1 MVGYLLSFCAGTTR
15 NVRRV
20 GSRSGRSKV
29 ELYVLTV
36 SKNIFMDTLETLF
49 FSTKSVLRPQ
59 NTHENMHS
67 CSPAG
72 GGCRA
77 SASCSSSM
85 NHRHK
90 RVAFRGP
97 LSLLW
102 LALLAVATGPA
113 ACFVVLPSSTCLRGA
128 GFFAAASPLPKV
140 VLGSRQG
147 SCGARHSS
155 GSGGGGRE
163 QRRVFSRAR
172 RGEDPAREEQQ
183 LEEEEDEEEEHK
195 NEEDTYGGRQNALPK
210 ARSHSFLA
218 SSTGIRNARAFR
230 AVTALSEGK
239 GFRAA
244 ASVLRASATGVE
256 LDSRVAQTDSPPKRV
271 LILMSDT
278 GGGHRASSQALTA
291 ALEDL
296 YGDQVGGRGG
306 REGGRAAGDR
316 TEDAHL

>member
-1 MVGYLLSFCAGTTR
+1 METPRF
-15 NVRRV
+15 
-20 GSRSGRSKV
+20 
-29 ELYVLTV
+29 LT
-36 SKNIFMDTLETLF
+36 KPTP
-49 FSTKSVLRPQ
+49 R

-77 SASCSSSM
+77 SVSCSSGM
-85 NHRHK
+85 NRHHK

-113 ACFVVLPSSTCLRGA
+113 ACFVVLPSSTCPRGA

-155 GSGGGGRE
+155 SSGGGVRD
-163 QRRVFSRAR
+163 QRWVFSRVR
-172 RGEDPAREEQQ
+172 RSENLAREQQEQEQ
-183 LEEEEDEEEEHK
+183 EQEEEEEHK
-195 NEEDTYGGRQNALPK
+195 DKEDKYGGRQNLPK
-210 ARSHSFLA
+210 AGSHSLLA
-218 SSTGIRNARAFR
+218 LSTGVRNARAFR

-239 GFRAA
+239 GFRTAV
-244 ASVLRASATGVE
+244 SVLRASATGVE
-256 LDSRVAQTDSPPKRV
+256 LDSRVAQTDSRPKRV

-296 YGDQVGGRGG
+296 YGDQVGER
-306 REGGRAAGDR
+306 RAAAGSMTVD
-316 TEDAHL
+316 TYP